1 MLTRRVGGSSAAIQ
15 GRSMF
20 QEAELLMEYPPPR
33 TPNLPPTAGSAST
46 DIAALPPLR
55 FRSRPHPQR
64 TSAGELVAYNSAARS
79 RAPASMPATAA
90 APAIVHGSARSR
102 SFSAPLVWL
111 RRNASSVKP
120 FANRYR

>member
-1 MLTRRVGGSSAAIQ
+1 MLTRRVSGSGDLLHA
-15 GRSMF
+15 RSRPHD
-20 QEAELLMEYPPPR
+20 AELLMEYPPPR

-46 DIAALPPLR
+46 AIAALPPLR

-90 APAIVHGSARSR
+90 ASAIVHGSARSR

-111 RRNASSVKP
+111 
-120 FANRYR
+120 